1 MVGYSDSNKDGG
13 ILASLWN
20 LYRAQETLAAIGAE
34 IGIAVSFFHGRG
46 GTISRGAGPTHRF
59 LRALPPG
66 SLTGA
71 LRLTEQGETISRK
84 YANRITAEYHLELL
98 LAGTA
103 GAMLGSTTARPT
115 ASKLVPVMDR
125 LAETSRA
132 AYADLLHTDRFIEF
146 FRLATPIDVIE
157 SSRIGSRPA
166 RRTGRPSIADLR
178 AIPWVFAWSQA
189 RFLLSGWYGLGAAL
203 SQLRDSDRG
212 MYDEL
217 VDHVFDWPPL
227 HYIISNAA
235 TSLANSNEEIM
246 GWYGELVEDVELR
259 RTFFDPILAERRR
272 TEEILEEIYGGP
284 LRDRRPNISRT
295 LELREP
301 GLRPLHRYQVEL
313 ITEWRHRRAA
323 GDLEADQLLP
333 DLLLT
338 VSAIA
343 SGLGATG

>member
-1 MVGYSDSNKDGG
+1 
-13 ILASLWN
+13 
-20 LYRAQETLAAIGAE
+20 
-34 IGIAVSFFHGRG
+34 
-46 GTISRGAGPTHRF
+46 
-59 LRALPPG
+59 
-66 SLTGA
+66 
-71 LRLTEQGETISRK
+71 
-84 YANRITAEYHLELL
+84 
-98 LAGTA
+98 
-103 GAMLGSTTARPT
+103 
-115 ASKLVPVMDR
+115 
-125 LAETSRA
+125 
-132 AYADLLHTDRFIEF
+132 
-146 FRLATPIDVIE
+146 
-157 SSRIGSRPA
+157 
-166 RRTGRPSIADLR
+166 
-178 AIPWVFAWSQA
+178 
-189 RFLLSGWYGLGAAL
+189 
-203 SQLRDSDRG
+203 